1 MSKLHEYVTGWQ
13 RHDAAAVLATLADD
27 CVIIECYGPVYRGK
41 QRVEQWMRT
50 WLDAGGSVTGWEIT
64 THAAAGDTLI
74 AEWLFSCVWHGKAAT
89 LEGATI
95 ARLTDEKISYLRE
108 YTTTAP
114 RYDWTGTWRE

>member
-1 MSKLHEYVTGWQ
+1 
-13 RHDAAAVLATLADD
+13 
-27 CVIIECYGPVYRGK
+27 
-41 QRVEQWMRT
+41 MRT

-64 THAAAGDTLI
+64 THAAAGDTLL
-74 AEWLFSCVWHGKAAT
+74 AEWVFSCVWHRKTAT
-89 LEGATI
+89 FEGATI